1 MAKPT
6 LVGNKVRLLR
16 RQSKVTQ
23 VEMAAR
29 LGISPSYLNL
39 IEHNQRTLTLP
50 LLLKLGELFEIDLQ
64 SFSGNEE
71 AQLLADLTEVFG
83 DPVFRG
89 HDVGR
94 EELNEVV
101 ATVPSLAAAV
111 LGLYRA
117 YRHAREDVLG
127 LTVRLSGNPFL
138 EASSHQL
145 LTLLT
150 SIRTYSEILR
160 DNVDLA
166 ATQRQRFVN
175 VLVKE
180 SEKLTDQ
187 VNELFEFFGAE
198 GMQPPDHAESPAEEV
213 TDYLHAQNNYFQ
225 DLEAAAAAL
234 RQEIGLAPDS
244 AFESLSARL
253 KSAHGVTVAIEPCG
267 EGAAE
272 RRRFD
277 AETGRLH
284 LSEVLPP
291 ASRTFQVARQFG
303 LSLCRPAIEARVQ
316 EAHLRGEAARALAR
330 EVLGNYFAGA
340 LLMPYGPFM
349 TAARA
354 MRHDIELLQL
364 RFGTSFEQVCHRL
377 CSLHRP
383 GEEGVPFH
391 FLRVDIAGNIV
402 KRFSA
407 SGLRIPRFGGACP
420 RWNVHAA
427 FMNPGRIDTQ
437 LAQLPDGSSY
447 LFVARAQSRPGPGF
461 RAPKSHH
468 AILIGCETSFAEQLV
483 YADGL
488 DPGVPGAAT
497 PVGTHCRQCER
508 ADCAQRAFASLL
520 Y

>member
-16 RQSKVTQ
+16 RQNKLTQ
-23 VEMAAR
+23 VGMAAR

-71 AQLLADLTEVFG
+71 AQLLADLTEAFG
-83 DPVFRG
+83 DPVFRD

-101 ATVPSLAAAV
+101 ATVPSLATAV

-117 YRHAREDVLG
+117 YRHAREEVLG
-127 LTVRLSGNPFL
+127 LTERLSENPFL

-187 VNELFEFFGAE
+187 VNELFEFFGTE
-198 GMQPPDHAESPAEEV
+198 GMHPPDHADSPAEEV

-225 DLEAAAAAL
+225 DLEDAAAAL
-234 RQEIGLAPDS
+234 RQDIGLAPES
-244 AFESLSARL
+244 AFEALGARL
-253 KSAHGVTVAIEPCG
+253 RSAHGVSVVIEPCAQG
-267 EGAAE
+267 DAA
-272 RRRFD
+272 RPGFD
-277 AETGRLH
+277 AGSARLH
-284 LSEVLPP
+284 LPEVLAP
-291 ASRTFQVARQFG
+291 ASRTFRVARQLG
-303 LSLCRPAIEARVQ
+303 LLACRPAIEARVQ
-316 EAHLRGEAARALAR
+316 EAQLRGEAARTLAR
-330 EVLGNYFAGA
+330 EALGNYFAGA
-340 LLMPYGPFM
+340 LLMPYGPFRE
-349 TAARA
+349 AARA
-354 MRHDIELLQL
+354 MRHDIELLRR

-377 CSLHRP
+377 CTLHRP

-391 FLRVDIAGNIV
+391 FLREDIAGNIV

-427 FMNPGRIDTQ
+427 FMNPGRIDVQ
-437 LAQLPDGSSY
+437 LAQLSDGASY

-461 RAPKSHH
+461 RSPQSHY
-468 AILIGCETSFAEQLV
+468 AILIGCEASFAEQLV

-488 DPGVPGAAT
+488 DLGAPGAAT
-497 PVGTHCRQCER
+497 PVGTHCRQCDR

-520 Y
+520 H